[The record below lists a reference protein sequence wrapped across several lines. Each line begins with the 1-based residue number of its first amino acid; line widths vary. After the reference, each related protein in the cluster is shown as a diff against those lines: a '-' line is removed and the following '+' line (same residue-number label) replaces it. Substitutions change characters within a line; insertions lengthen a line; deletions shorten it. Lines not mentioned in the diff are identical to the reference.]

1 MVILKVV
8 KPVRL
13 DGEILQ
19 PGDTF
24 RAQNEGELVAR
35 GYARRL
41 NKEEI
46 ETILDTYTEYAERV
60 FHGKEASTQAQ
71 PKEHDQGRLF

>member
-24 RAQNEGELVAR
+24 RAQNEGQLVAR

-46 ETILDTYTEYAERV
+46 KSILDGYIEFAEKLFQGEEGIQRQ
-60 FHGKEASTQAQ
+60 S
-71 PKEHDQGRLF
+71 KEHHQERLF